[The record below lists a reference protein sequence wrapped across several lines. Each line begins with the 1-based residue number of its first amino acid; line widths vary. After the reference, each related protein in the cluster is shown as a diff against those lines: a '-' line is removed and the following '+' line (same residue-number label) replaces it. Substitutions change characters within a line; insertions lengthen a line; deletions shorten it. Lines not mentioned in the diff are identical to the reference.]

1 MLTLQRGCLWVGAA
15 LLAGCAASPQ
25 GHDSAVA
32 GRAAPQPQTHAATA
46 PVSSASADEALDT
59 HLVRE
64 GYRIVRRGDQVRYCR
79 TVTPTGTAFSSTVCL
94 TAQQVEEQRRSLQQS
109 QQDLTLT
116 RGMTCEGK
124 LCVGGN

>member
-1 MLTLQRGCLWVGAA
+1 MPSLQRGYLWVCAAA
-15 LLAGCAASPQ
+15 LAACAASPRV
-25 GHDSAVA
+25 HDAAVA
-32 GRAAPQPQTHAATA
+32 ERSAPQSRSPGAQ
-46 PVSSASADEALDT
+46 VGSASADGALDAL
-59 HLVRE
+59 LVRD
-64 GYRIVRRGDQVRYCR
+64 GYRIIRHGDEVRYCR

-116 RGMTCEGK
+116 RGITCAGK